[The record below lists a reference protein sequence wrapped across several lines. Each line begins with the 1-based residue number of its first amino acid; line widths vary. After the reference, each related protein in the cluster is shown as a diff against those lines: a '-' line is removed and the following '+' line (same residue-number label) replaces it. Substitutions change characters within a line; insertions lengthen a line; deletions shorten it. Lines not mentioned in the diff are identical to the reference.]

1 MTKSKKYDSIR
12 LVFNSPVCMDLA
24 KCWCSL
30 QNISEEMEVDHP
42 LGKKSKSKYNSI
54 SCYYLLLCPFPK
66 FPWSIISSSE
76 QLKTDLPYSSQSSMK
91 MFHLA
96 ITNHVTLSYHVFPTW
111 SLLLSKQ
118 PCLNVFLYSP
128 AFLGHPINFD
138 IVFSKPEILCM

>member
-12 LVFNSPVCMDLA
+12 LVFNSPVWVDLA
-24 KCWCSL
+24 TCWCSL
-30 QNISEEMEVDHP
+30 QNISEEMEADHP

-66 FPWSIISSSE
+66 LPWSIISSSE

-96 ITNHVTLSYHVFPTW
+96 ITNHITLSYHVFPTS
-111 SLLLSKQ
+111 SLLLTKQ
-118 PCLNVFLYSP
+118 PCLDVMFPLLSCISRPPN
-128 AFLGHPINFD
+128 
-138 IVFSKPEILCM
+138 